1 MSSFGLNTAADL
13 LQKLRHERADFI
25 QSNCIDQRHAL
36 NAVMTAYHL
45 CEWVF
50 PELSGRPNFPH
61 SNLSYFREAL
71 KDMAADSP
79 IADAGRITNGTK
91 HFKQDRIRTGEH
103 IGVFQRNM
111 VQPDVFDVSYLWLER
126 EGGRRQQ
133 LEEFVDELVQFW
145 DHYFKGPWTASIR

>member
-13 LQKLRHERADFI
+13 LQKLRHERAEFI

-61 SNLSYFREAL
+61 SNLSDFREAL
-71 KDMAADSP
+71 KDMADSP

-91 HFKQDRIRTGEH
+91 HFKQDRITTLRTMDCLNTLS
-103 IGVFQRNM
+103 RS
-111 VQPDVFDVSYLWLER
+111 VQKVANIVHVARS
-126 EGGRRQQ
+126 
-133 LEEFVDELVQFW
+133 
-145 DHYFKGPWTASIR
+145 